1 MHSLNKSRLYG
12 FAPNLMIYNGDA
24 VWTLAYNVVAARW
37 ILTINIRF
45 LMLHIVYNNFVKKMQ
60 SLFEQRGFYL

>member
-1 MHSLNKSRLYG
+1 
-12 FAPNLMIYNGDA
+12 MIYNGDA